1 MLRQSLEKAQATSL
15 DKGGAMTRFVR
26 ARDRGFC
33 RVPTEKAVR
42 AVASLQS
49 QFKFNA
55 ALIGSTASLRD
66 VSLKGRGLD
75 VILPTLDS
83 ESTMRELLEAL
94 DRIEKGTFG
103 CCTACE
109 GWIKKDRLMMVPH
122 ARLCI
127 ECQRKEE
134 EEVA

>member
-1 MLRQSLEKAQATSL
+1 MVSVLSGDIGNLEEEALGSSESNKDGLRDGGSDGYNLE
-15 DKGGAMTRFVR
+15 F
-26 ARDRGFC
+26 
-33 RVPTEKAVR
+33 
-42 AVASLQS
+42 SLQ
-49 QFKFNA
+49 
-55 ALIGSTASLRD
+55 LLERD
-66 VSLKGRGLD
+66 
-75 VILPTLDS
+75 

>member
-1 MLRQSLEKAQATSL
+1 MPGRKPTAKDLEAYRNLLSSMVSVLSGDIGNLEEEALGSSESNKDGLRDGGSDGYNLE
-15 DKGGAMTRFVR
+15 F
-26 ARDRGFC
+26 
-33 RVPTEKAVR
+33 
-42 AVASLQS
+42 SLQ
-49 QFKFNA
+49 
-55 ALIGSTASLRD
+55 LLERD
-66 VSLKGRGLD
+66 
-75 VILPTLDS
+75 